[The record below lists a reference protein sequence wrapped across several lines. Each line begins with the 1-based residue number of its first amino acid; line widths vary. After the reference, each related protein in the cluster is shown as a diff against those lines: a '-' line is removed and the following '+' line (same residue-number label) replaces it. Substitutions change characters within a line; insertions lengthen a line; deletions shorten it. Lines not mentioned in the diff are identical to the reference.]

1 LLLVLVILAL
11 IAGLVLPGIIG
22 KAEGAKAK
30 AASSQVSRLSMAVES
45 YYLDTG
51 VTPESLQ
58 QLVED
63 SGGSSGWNG
72 PYVKASSLKDPWGR
86 EYEYNYPGD
95 HGDFD
100 IFTLGA
106 DGQPGG
112 EGKNATSTAGIARS
126 PWQSKPAVRKPSLS
140 CIARAQFVPRLYLVE
155 LLLPWSLRAWCCFVG
170 TLICHCPGAE

>member
-1 LLLVLVILAL
+1 MTGWSSRAGQKDRGKSEILKFGGMENMNLKGRKEIPGSIRTGVTTAERGFTLVELLLVLVILAL

-30 AASSQVSRLSMAVES
+30 AAASQVSRLSMAVES

-72 PYVKASSLKDPWGR
+72 PYVKTSSLKDPWGR
-86 EYEYNYPGD
+86 EYEYNYPGE

-112 EGKNATSTAGIARS
+112 EGKNADINS
-126 PWQSKPAVRKPSLS
+126 W
-140 CIARAQFVPRLYLVE
+140 E
-155 LLLPWSLRAWCCFVG
+155 
-170 TLICHCPGAE
+170 